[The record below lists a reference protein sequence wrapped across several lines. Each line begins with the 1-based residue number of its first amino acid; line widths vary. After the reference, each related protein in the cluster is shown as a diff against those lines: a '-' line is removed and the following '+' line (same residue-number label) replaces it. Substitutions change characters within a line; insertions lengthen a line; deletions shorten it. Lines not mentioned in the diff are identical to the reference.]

1 MIIFYNFIFLWFVVS
16 ISLFP
21 AVNLCK
27 NVTVKTDP
35 QTDKTKRLRLTDES
49 FDKSWTGELVKN
61 KLRMQLDEPILFN
74 TIRFKTKK
82 DFTFSK
88 IKLKAGT
95 SSDDKITI
103 TVVED
108 VSALAGEWITLGG
121 FIVEAEFIELVL
133 KNKTEKP
140 KIYEIEIYKR
150 EFDVNGDGLDD
161 IIVGAPARDVVGSP
175 SALPGSVSIFSG
187 AYNLLDS
194 TTLLTQTGHENGMLF
209 GCAVAI
215 LGDVNRDGFSDFIVG
230 GALKEFEGI
239 IDVGRSSLSF
249 GNTDLDSTAYAFNGT
264 ESNEEFGTAVAR
276 LGDIN
281 NDGYLDFAIGSH
293 KHSGGG
299 VRQGSA
305 YIYLG
310 GVTVDTIPSLILNG
324 NESDCRFGS
333 ALSGIGDVNNDGY
346 DDFLVAAPKH
356 DASSF
361 DRGQVY
367 IYLGG
372 PTLNSTPILTLSGLQ
387 DECQFGTFGTGIG
400 DINGD
405 GFDDF
410 MISSPYFDIA
420 TGDEGQTYVY
430 FGGASLDT
438 IPDLVID
445 GDQTLSFSGVNISG
459 LGDINGDGFD
469 DFAVGAYARDINAGG
484 DNRGRVS
491 VFFGSSTP
499 DNIPDM
505 TIDGDEDLA
514 ALGFVS
520 MIGDINGD
528 GFDDFKVGAYKHDA
542 NGNPGSD
549 RGRVYVYL
557 GGENPDNIADMTLN
571 GLNDNGGFGGD
582 Y

>member
-1 MIIFYNFIFLWFVVS
+1 MKLFYLLCLFFCSFS
-16 ISLFP
+16 MSLFP
-21 AVNLCK
+21 AVNLAK
-27 NVTVKTDP
+27 GVTIKTDP
-35 QTDKTKRLRLTDES
+35 NTDKTKRLRLTDES
-49 FDKSWTGELVKN
+49 FDKSWKGELVKN

-103 TVVED
+103 TVLED
-108 VSALAGEWITLGG
+108 VSALAGEWVTLGG

-161 IIVGAPARDVVGSP
+161 IIVGAPARDVVGSS

-187 AYNLLDS
+187 ADNLLDS

-215 LGDVNRDGFSDFIVG
+215 VGDVNRDGFSDFIIG

-239 IDVGRSSLSF
+239 SDVGRSSLSF
-249 GNTDLDSTAYAFNGT
+249 GNADLDSTVYSFNGT
-264 ESNEEFGTAVAR
+264 EANEEFGTAVAR

-281 NDGYLDFAIGSH
+281 NDGYLDFAIGSP

-299 VRQGSA
+299 VRQGSV

-310 GVTVDTIPSLILNG
+310 GPTVTSPSITVSG
-324 NESDCRFGS
+324 NETDCRFGNNI
-333 ALSGIGDVNNDGY
+333 SGIGDVNNDGY

-372 PTLNSTPILTLSGLQ
+372 PTLNSTPISGLQ

-410 MISSPYFDIA
+410 MISAPYFDIA

-430 FGGASLDT
+430 FGGSSLDT

-445 GDQTLSFSGVNISG
+445 GDQTLSFSGVTISG

-469 DFAVGAYARDINAGG
+469 DFAIGAYARDINAGG
-484 DNRGRVS
+484 DNRGQVS

-505 TIDGDEDLA
+505 SIDGDEDLA

-557 GGENPDNIADMTLN
+557 GGENPDNIADLTLN
-571 GLNDNGGFGGD
+571 GDIDNGGFGGNL
-582 Y
+582 